1 VTNLTGTD
9 GTSEYRRFHL
19 RGLLSSL
26 SSNTLVG
33 RLQTYV
39 PAPTNG
45 NANVGEMESEDSG
58 DEEDDGDDSSGMM
71 FSTAPS
77 DL

>member
-1 VTNLTGTD
+1 
-9 GTSEYRRFHL
+9 
-19 RGLLSSL
+19 
-26 SSNTLVG
+26 LVG